1 MHLVESGKVYLVGA
15 GPGDPALLTRK
26 AEQLIRSADIIL
38 YDRLVNPFILQLAKP
53 EIEIID
59 VGKRPY
65 QKHIQQTEIN
75 EQIIL
80 AARRH
85 SCVVRLKG
93 GDPAIFGRVQEE
105 GVALSEQGIA
115 FEIVPGIT
123 SASAAVA
130 KMGIGLTARNVAKAI
145 TFTTAS
151 HCKGQVEELD
161 LHSLTQG
168 GTLAIYMGI
177 KRLPQIVKQIHQE
190 TKTDFPIAIFYNV
203 STYNE
208 KMISGKLTTIIKQ
221 VEEQDLGMTPG
232 IILIGKVMD
241 MVNEK
246 FRNIDNVKR
255 KNYLISGA
263 RSLAIEKAFEL
274 YEAGHYCL
282 MKIDSQQSYHKS
294 QFKLYEQLEKELK
307 FDERIVLDNYQ
318 Y

>member
-15 GPGDPALLTRK
+15 GPGDPTLLTRK

-80 AARRH
+80 AAQRH

-93 GDPAIFGRVQEE
+93 GDPAIFGRIQEE
-105 GVALSEQGIA
+105 AVALSEQGIG

-130 KMGIGLTARNVAKAI
+130 KMGVGLTARNIAKTT

-151 HCKGQVEELD
+151 HCKEQVEDLD
-161 LHSLTQG
+161 LHNLING

-177 KRLPQIVKQIHQE
+177 KRLPQIVKQIYQE

-208 KMISGKLTTIIKQ
+208 QMISGQLTTIIKQ
-221 VEEQDLGMTPG
+221 VEEQDLVMTPG
-232 IILIGKVMD
+232 IIIIGKVMD
-241 MVNEK
+241 MTNEIS
-246 FRNIDNVKR
+246 RNIDNTLR

-274 YEAGHYCL
+274 YEEGHYCL

-294 QFKLYEQLEKELK
+294 QFKLYQQLEKELD
-307 FDERIVLDNYQ
+307 FDEYIVLDAYH

>member
-1 MHLVESGKVYLVGA
+1 MHLVESGKVHLVGA
-15 GPGDPALLTRK
+15 GPGDPTLLTRK
-26 AEQLIRSADIIL
+26 AEQLIRSADIIF

-75 EQIIL
+75 EQIVL
-80 AARRH
+80 AAQRY

-105 GVALSEQGIA
+105 AVALSEQGIP

-123 SASAAVA
+123 SASAAAA

-151 HCKGQVEELD
+151 HCKGQVEALD
-161 LHSLTQG
+161 LHSLMHG

-177 KRLPQIVKQIHQE
+177 KRLAQIVKQIYQE
-190 TKTDFPIAIFYNV
+190 TKIDFPIAIFYNV

-208 KMISGKLTTIIKQ
+208 QMISGQLTTIIKQ

-232 IILIGKVMD
+232 IIIIGKVMD
-241 MVNEK
+241 MTNEMS
-246 FRNIDNVKR
+246 RNIDNTKR
-255 KNYLISGA
+255 KNYLIAGK

-274 YEAGHYCL
+274 YAVGHYCL
-282 MKIDSQQSYHKS
+282 IKIDSQQPYHKS
-294 QFKLYEQLEKELK
+294 QFKLYAQQEKDLQ
-307 FDERIVLDNYQ
+307 FDEHIFMDNYQ
-318 Y
+318 A